1 MNPGCIFLRDSMQ
14 GDMTWRRRAFLLLLS
29 LMSLFFS
36 FLTPLHAQE
45 VKDWENPAVF
55 AENQMEPHVQVV
67 PYQDVPAARSQP
79 VSQSPWYHPL
89 DGYWMFSWSMH
100 PGEAPKDFFKKDY
113 AAEGWDQIPVPSNW
127 QNYGYGRAHY
137 RNVGHAFPSDPP
149 NIPDDYNPV
158 GCYKKT
164 FHLSDKW
171 EGREIILHFGG
182 VKSAFYLWVNGQKV
196 GYDQGSMTPAEFNIT
211 SWVKPGEN
219 QLSVKV
225 FRFSDG
231 TYLECQDM
239 VRLSGIYRSVYLY
252 SKPQVHVKD
261 VFVKTDLDESY
272 RDARLRVE
280 TDIYNASSSRINQY
294 ALKASLYSPTG
305 EAVFRDQEVSG
316 GIKIPQKGGTTLSFT
331 RSISNPDKWSAE
343 FPNLYTLVM
352 ELEDPDGRVMEVI
365 SQKAGFREVEI
376 MDHTIQVNGVPVTFN
391 GVNWI
396 PHHASHGKAVT
407 REMMLQDIQTMKR
420 HNINCIRTSHYPPD
434 PALLELTDRFGMYVV
449 DEANIEA
456 HDNTWL
462 SEEPDWKEA
471 FLDRLTRMVHR
482 DKNHPSVVIWSAG
495 NEAGGGDNLAEVV
508 QAGKAIDPTR
518 PGWLY
523 GGNAG
528 RYPFEDIVGP
538 RYPTVKRLSDI
549 ARSPE
554 QYTRPSFMD
563 EYAHAYGNGMGNF
576 TEISRL
582 IRSHDRLTGGAVW
595 DWKDQGME
603 HPLRVLHDKSG
614 YGNDGVLMGGAAL
627 GEGKYGKALDLTG
640 HDDWVELYEHPSLD
654 ITGTSLT
661 LAAWVYPRRG
671 RGKAPFISK
680 GKNQYS
686 LIQVDEKTLEFMIY
700 DGEKVA
706 VQAQLPA
713 NWYGQWHHIAGVF
726 DGSQLRIYID
736 GHLQDYLVHS
746 GSIDD
751 GASPITIGRTAGTEW
766 FANARIDEVK
776 IFPRALSSKEMVGAM
791 NQVPGQE
798 NLLLDFDQ
806 AENRGTYLGYGIYS
820 QPNSTDGIV
829 YTNGEPQA
837 ELDHIRKNL
846 QPVEVIPIDLEKGLV
861 RITNHFHFRNMDQV
875 QSTWELL
882 EDGRV
887 IQSGR
892 FSLDLPAQ
900 QSATRQIHFNPPK
913 KEPEKEYWLNLSFQS
928 KASEGLLP
936 AHHEWA
942 WEQFSL
948 PFFSEKHRKNQK
960 YQKDQQEREMP
971 AIGVEESDSA
981 LVFSNRLFRLTI
993 NKTSGA
999 ITSYR
1004 HAGKE
1009 LLNQSL
1015 RFNAWRAPVLN
1026 EQRHIASEWRKAGL
1040 DDLVHRTESM
1050 EVIESQPG
1058 QYEVEMEDVVKGRS
1072 SQAGFHLQTHLTILG
1087 NGEITLAQ
1095 MVEPMGE
1102 MPGRLPK
1109 IGLQAVLNREFG
1121 HVKWYGRGPG
1131 ETYPDR
1137 KNSAR
1142 VGLYSQSVDEMEES
1156 YLVPGDYGNRSDV
1169 RWVAITNDQGT
1180 GWMVSADSLLNFSA
1194 HPYSTD
1200 HLDRARYRYQ
1210 LQPSGAVYF
1219 QVDHR
1224 VSGLGTKFHEPLEQ
1238 HQVLTRPHSWV
1249 IRFKP
1254 LSKGGLPGQP

>member
-1 MNPGCIFLRDSMQ
+1 MNPGSIFLRDSKQKSMP
-14 GDMTWRRRAFLLLLS
+14 RRRRGLLLFIS
-29 LMSLFFS
+29 LMSLFLIFRTS
-36 FLTPLHAQE
+36 LHGQE
-45 VKDWENPAVF
+45 LHDWENPAVF
-55 AENQMEPHVQVV
+55 AENQMEPHVQVI
-67 PYQDVPAARSQP
+67 PYKDVSSAIRQQMG
-79 VSQSPWYHPL
+79 QSPWYHSL

-164 FHLSDKW
+164 FHLPDEW
-171 EGREIILHFGG
+171 DGREIILHFGG

-261 VFVKTDLDESY
+261 VFVRTDLDESY

-280 TDIYNASSSRINQY
+280 TDIYNASSSRVRQY
-294 ALKASLYSPTG
+294 ALKASLYTSAG
-305 EAVFRDQEVSG
+305 EVVFRDQEVSA
-316 GIKIPQKGGTTLSFT
+316 GIKIPQKEVKTISFGQ
-331 RSISNPDKWSAE
+331 SIRNPDKWSAE

-352 ELEDPDGRVMEVI
+352 ELEDTDGSVREVI
-365 SQKAGFREVEI
+365 GQKVGFREVEI
-376 MDHTIQVNGVPVTFN
+376 KDQTIQVNGVPVTFN

-407 REMMLQDIQTMKR
+407 RDMMLQDIQTMKR

-462 SEEPDWKEA
+462 SEEPAWKEA
-471 FLDRLTRMVHR
+471 FLDRVTRMLHR

-508 QAGKAIDPTR
+508 KAGKAIDPTR

-538 RYPTVKRLSDI
+538 RYPTVKRLTDI

-582 IRSHDRLTGGAVW
+582 IRSHARLTGGAVW

-603 HPLRVLHDKSG
+603 HPLRVVPDRSG
-614 YGNDGVLMGGAAL
+614 HGNHGALMGGAVL
-627 GEGKYGKALDLTG
+627 GEGIYGKAVDLTG
-640 HDDWVELYEHPSLD
+640 HDDWVEIYQDPVLD
-654 ITGTSLT
+654 ITGSSLT
-661 LAAWVYPRRG
+661 LAAWVFPRRG
-671 RGKAPFISK
+671 QGKAPFISK
-680 GKNQYS
+680 GQDQYS
-686 LIQVDEKTLEFMIY
+686 LIQLDEKNLEFMIH
-700 DGEKVA
+700 DGKSVA
-706 VQAQLPA
+706 VQAEVPE
-713 NWYGQWHHIAGVF
+713 NWYRQWHHIAGVF
-726 DGSQLRIYID
+726 DGSQLRIYIN
-736 GHLQDYLVHS
+736 GHLQNYLVQS

-751 GASPITIGRTAGTEW
+751 GASPVTIGRTAGTEW

-776 IFPRALSSKEMVGAM
+776 IFSRALTSKEMAGCM
-791 NQVPGQE
+791 NQGNAQG
-798 NLLLDFDQ
+798 NLWLDFDR
-806 AENRGTYLGYGIYS
+806 AENRGTYLGYGIYG

-837 ELDHIRKNL
+837 ELLHIKKNL
-846 QPVEVIPIDLEKGLV
+846 QPVEVTPVDLEKGLV
-861 RITNHFHFRNMDQV
+861 RVTNHFHFRNLDQV
-875 QSTWELL
+875 QHTWELL

-887 IQSGR
+887 IQAGS
-892 FSLDLPAQ
+892 FEMELPAQ
-900 QSATRQIHFNPPK
+900 QLAVRQIDFNPPK
-913 KEPEKEYWLNLSFQS
+913 MKPGKEYWLNLSFQS
-928 KASEGLLP
+928 KESEGLLP

-942 WEQFSL
+942 REQFKL
-948 PFFSEKHRKNQK
+948 PFYQDNE
-960 YQKDQQEREMP
+960 QKDAKKPDMP
-971 AIGVEESDSA
+971 TIGVEASDTA
-981 LVFSNRLFRLTI
+981 LVFSNRLFSVRLSKI
-993 NKTSGA
+993 SGA

-1004 HAGKE
+1004 YAGKE

-1015 RFNAWRAPVLN
+1015 QFNAWRAPVLN

-1040 DDLVHRTESM
+1040 DDLVHRTESF
-1050 EVIESQPG
+1050 EVRESESG
-1058 QYEVEMEDVVKGRS
+1058 QYEVMMKACVKGRNS
-1072 SQAGFHLQTHLTILG
+1072 KAGFHLHTNLTILG
-1087 NGEITLAQ
+1087 NGEFILAQ
-1095 MVEPMGE
+1095 KVEPMDE
-1102 MPGRLPK
+1102 LPDRLPK
-1109 IGLQAVLNREFG
+1109 IGLQAVLNKEFE
-1121 HVKWYGRGPG
+1121 HMRWYGRGPG

-1142 VGLYSQSVDEMEES
+1142 VGLYSKTVDEMEES

-1180 GWMVSADSLLNFSA
+1180 GWLVSADSLLNFSA

-1200 HLDRARYRYQ
+1200 HLDRARYRHQ
-1210 LQPSGAVYF
+1210 LQSADAIYF
-1219 QVDHR
+1219 HVDHR
-1224 VSGLGTKFHEPLEQ
+1224 VSGLGTKFHEPLER
-1238 HQVLTRPHSWV
+1238 HQVHTRPHSWV